1 MKDLMIFKNEEF
13 GEIQIL
19 ENNNKYEF
27 EATGSARVLG
37 YKNPGDAIQRHCKKY
52 GVVKHEV
59 GVQTGYKKDG
69 TPAIQ
74 MIEKNFISEGN
85 LYRLIT
91 HSKLPSAE
99 KFEKWVYDEVIPSIR
114 ATGTYTVKK
123 RHKPIDRA
131 LRQHMNIAMT
141 LIQNTGV
148 KAPMA
153 YAIALNE
160 AEKETGYSYNEYK
173 KLLPSPDY
181 EIGYLNPTK
190 IGKKIGLKPAEV
202 NKKLEKMGL
211 QAKIDKEWRL
221 TDEGKKYGE
230 EQPYTRNGHSS
241 YHIQWNDEILK
252 IFDMSEV
259 V

>member
-1 MKDLMIFKNEEF
+1 MNE
-13 GEIQIL
+13 IVTI
-19 ENNNKYEF
+19 NNKSLKSKIYNNQKVITFKDIDMVHE
-27 EATGSARVLG
+27 RVEGTAKRNFNENRNKFIENIDYYKICANEIRTHKIMEISPKAHEDIILLTASG
-37 YKNPGDAIQRHCKKY
+37 YLMLVKSLNDNLAWKVQRELVNNYFTMLEIK
-52 GVVKHEV
+52 
-59 GVQTGYKKDG
+59 
-69 TPAIQ
+69 
-74 MIEKNFISEGN
+74 
-85 LYRLIT
+85 
-91 HSKLPSAE
+91 
-99 KFEKWVYDEVIPSIR
+99 
-114 ATGTYTVKK
+114 KK

-153 YAIALNE
+153 YAIALSE

-173 KLLPSPDY
+173 KLLPSPNY

-241 YHIQWNDEILK
+241 YHIQWNNEILK
-252 IFDMSEV
+252 MFDMSEV

>member
-1 MKDLMIFKNEEF
+1 MNEIVTINNKSLKSKIYNNQKVITFKDIDMVHERVEGTAKRNFLENKNKLIRGIDYFELTTSQKNEIRTF
-13 GEIQIL
+13 EIPNRGITVLTASGYLMLVKSLNDDLAWKVQRELVNNYFTML
-19 ENNNKYEF
+19 EIK
-27 EATGSARVLG
+27 
-37 YKNPGDAIQRHCKKY
+37 
-52 GVVKHEV
+52 
-59 GVQTGYKKDG
+59 
-69 TPAIQ
+69 
-74 MIEKNFISEGN
+74 
-85 LYRLIT
+85 
-91 HSKLPSAE
+91 
-99 KFEKWVYDEVIPSIR
+99 
-114 ATGTYTVKK
+114 KK
-123 RHKPIDRA
+123 RNKPIDRA

-153 YAIALNE
+153 YAIALSE

-173 KLLPSPDY
+173 KLLPSPNY

-190 IGKKIGLKPAEV
+190 IGEKIGLKPAEV